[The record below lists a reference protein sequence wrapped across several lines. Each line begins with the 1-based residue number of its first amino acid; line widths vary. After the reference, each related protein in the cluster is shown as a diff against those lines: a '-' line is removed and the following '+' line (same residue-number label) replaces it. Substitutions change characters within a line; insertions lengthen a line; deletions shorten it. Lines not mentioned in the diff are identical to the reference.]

1 MQSRR
6 HECLITAQYM
16 RWMRV
21 FWVGLLLMSCG
32 ASLAQDR
39 PPDARLEFS
48 STSYGF
54 IVGFTQGHGK
64 LMVGEKHYPFSVSG
78 LKGVTLGFTQ
88 ISAIGQIYRLRD
100 VADFP
105 GRYYVVEGAFTV
117 GQGGGSAL
125 LRNEKGVTLYLQN
138 TQRGAEL
145 TLGGGGVDISFMGSI
160 TATPTTEKSGKAA
173 QKTIN

>member
-1 MQSRR
+1 
-6 HECLITAQYM
+6 M
-16 RWMRV
+16 RLLRML
-21 FWVGLLLMSCG
+21 WVGVLLVGCG

-39 PPDARLEFS
+39 LPDARLELS

-54 IVGFTQGHGK
+54 IVSFTQGQGK
-64 LMVGEKHYPFSVSG
+64 LMLGEKHYPFAVSG
-78 LKGVTLGFTQ
+78 LRGVTLGFTH
-88 ISAIGQIYRLRD
+88 ISAIGQVYRLRD

-105 GRYYVVEGAFTV
+105 GRYYAVEGALTV

-145 TLGGGGVDISFMGSI
+145 TLGGGGVDIAFIGSV
-160 TATPTTEKSGKAA
+160 TAAPIPEKSGKTP
-173 QKTIN
+173 QKPIN